1 MPPTVHS
8 CKGKKARRE
17 KVTIALND
25 VLNFYQQNSSDLQH
39 KGSSVSLQVQ
49 TAHFRIGV
57 N

>member
-17 KVTIALND
+17 KVTIALNN